1 VEVGYTAGR
10 LPRASHIRF
19 PVALRPSE
27 RRNPPP
33 RGPCADD
40 DSGGCAIPAKG
51 FPRKGWRVIADLS
64 FIPIDRHGEPRPID
78 RSVNRRCSRG
88 RGDFAVAVSTPRPL
102 DFRPHNRTA
111 TARHRPVYILRLTR
125 GPPSPV
131 THGCALHS
139 CAPRRHCVCAVA
151 GVIYSRRAI
160 RAMPREGARA
170 SPPGAA
176 CRMRR
181 METPSGLSA
190 NPPYIYF
197 VERDNGICYARNRA
211 ARSFASVYLEKDRAA
226 ICLHSKRERIS
237 RRSRCVYSIPISRY
251 LDISIMC
258 LEWIFNIL
266 LLRAETRW
274 NIKDVCNR
282 TMQLSACQ
290 LVRRAMTLSSSIS
303 VRRHRHHDVPP
314 WRRRVSMRQD
324 LPRGES
330 GVRDIREAREK

>member
-1 VEVGYTAGR
+1 
-10 LPRASHIRF
+10 
-19 PVALRPSE
+19 
-27 RRNPPP
+27 
-33 RGPCADD
+33 
-40 DSGGCAIPAKG
+40 
-51 FPRKGWRVIADLS
+51 VIADLS

-88 RGDFAVAVSTPRPL
+88 RGDFAVAVFTPRLL

-111 TARHRPVYILRLTR
+111 TARHRPVYILRFTR

-139 CAPRRHCVCAVA
+139 CAPRRDCVCAVA

-181 METPSGLSA
+181 MEMPSGLSA

-211 ARSFASVYLEKDRAA
+211 ARSFASVYFEKDRAA
-226 ICLHSKRERIS
+226 ICLRSASAS
-237 RRSRCVYSIPISRY
+237 RADLAVCIQSRY

-266 LLRAETRW
+266 LFRAETRW

-282 TMQLSACQ
+282 TMRTFGVPTRPESRDS
-290 LVRRAMTLSSSIS
+290 LV
-303 VRRHRHHDVPP
+303 VD
-314 WRRRVSMRQD
+314 
-324 LPRGES
+324 
-330 GVRDIREAREK
+330 